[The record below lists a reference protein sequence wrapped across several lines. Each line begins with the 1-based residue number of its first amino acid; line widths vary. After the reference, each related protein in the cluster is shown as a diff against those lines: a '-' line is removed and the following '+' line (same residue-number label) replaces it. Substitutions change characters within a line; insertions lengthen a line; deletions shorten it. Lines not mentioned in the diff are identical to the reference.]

1 MIKRILLLVLCFVSF
16 SVIAQQDLSQVDKPS
31 IKITANKDIKFMLY
45 INDKVKTEIP
55 VSEML
60 YKRVRANKVYEVRVK
75 VITPEI
81 KHNEV
86 TMELMIAKSPIH
98 LVVTIDEDRNSVNLL
113 TYKSYDRMMK
123 KRIWEAK
130 MNRTECWEQEYEND
144 SVGCNGNVY

>member
-1 MIKRILLLVLCFVSF
+1 
-16 SVIAQQDLSQVDKPS
+16 
-31 IKITANKDIKFMLY
+31 MLY

-81 KHNEV
+81 KYNEV